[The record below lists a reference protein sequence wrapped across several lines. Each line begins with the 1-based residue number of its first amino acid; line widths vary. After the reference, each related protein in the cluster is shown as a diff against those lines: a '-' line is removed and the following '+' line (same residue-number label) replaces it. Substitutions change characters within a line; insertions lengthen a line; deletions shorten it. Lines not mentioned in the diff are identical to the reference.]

1 MEVRSQIFDVDAS
14 NFEQEVIEGS
24 ADRVV
29 VVDFWAPWCG
39 PCKTL
44 GPVLEEVVTALGPG
58 AALAKVNVDDNQDL
72 AMAFRVQ
79 GIPAVK
85 IVKDGQLVDEFTGA
99 LPKDQ
104 VEQLLRKH
112 VADAPP
118 GEGEVADDLAAQ
130 ARGLLEVGDLGGAGT
145 IYQQL
150 LQQDAE
156 SGQALAGLARIA
168 LLEGRFDEVKE
179 LTGKIELGTP
189 EYDQG
194 QALLTHLEFHVHC
207 EEAGGR
213 QACDERLLSGP
224 EDTDA
229 RYSLGCCAA
238 VEGDYELAL
247 REWFKIIE
255 VDRNFRDGAAKD
267 AMVSV
272 FHVLGRHHPVVGD
285 YPQRLYRA
293 LY

>member
-1 MEVRSQIFDVDAS
+1 MEVKARVFDVDAS
-14 NFEQEVIEGS
+14 NFEREVIEGS

-79 GIPAVK
+79 SIPAVK
-85 IVKDGQLVDEFTGA
+85 IVKDGELVDEFTGA

-104 VEQLLRKH
+104 VEQLLRRH
-112 VADAPP
+112 VSDAPP
-118 GEGEVADDLAAQ
+118 SEDEVGDDLAAR
-130 ARGLLEVGDLGGAGT
+130 ARGLLEVGDLGSAGA

-150 LQQDAE
+150 LQQDPE
-156 SGQALAGLARIA
+156 HGQALTGLARIA
-168 LLEGRFDEVKE
+168 LLEGRFDEVRE

-194 QALLTHLEFHVHC
+194 QALLTHLEFHRHC

-213 QACDERLLSGP
+213 QACGERLLSSP
-224 EDTDA
+224 DDADA

-238 VEGDYELAL
+238 VEGDYESAL
-247 REWFKIIE
+247 REWFQIVE
-255 VDRNFRDGAAKD
+255 GNRNFRDGAAKD

-272 FHVLGRHHPVVGD
+272 FHLLGRHHPVVGD